1 MRLNPDIVSAHAFRQ
16 LCDFFFEDNTSNLMT
31 DGKAARDLALC
42 VYCHPG
48 FRQNMKALGL
58 VVSEKKIFLCFPHY
72 KSIGAN
78 DPPVGPFL
86 TPGAWLAGFIKRT
99 TICCYLQNM
108 KALGLVV
115 SEKKIFLC
123 FSHDAP
129 RGGACM
135 DPRGMVGRIYEED
148 HYTMLNTKYE
158 SSGPCDFRE
167 EAFFYVLPMT
177 PPPPYMDPRGTVGR
191 IYN

>member
-1 MRLNPDIVSAHAFRQ
+1 MDHRGMVGRIYKEDYYTLLLTKYESSGPCGFGEE
-16 LCDFFFEDNTSNLMT
+16 DF
-31 DGKAARDLALC
+31 
-42 VYCHPG
+42 
-48 FRQNMKALGL
+48 
-58 VVSEKKIFLCFPHY
+58 FLCFPHC

-115 SEKKIFLC
+115 SEKIFLS

-129 RGGACM
+129 GVGPVWTTGAWLAGFMKKTTIQC
-135 DPRGMVGRIYEED
+135 
-148 HYTMLNTKYE
+148 
-158 SSGPCDFRE
+158 
-167 EAFFYVLPMT
+167 
-177 PPPPYMDPRGTVGR
+177 
-191 IYN
+191 